1 MQRRLFNIHPRPWNP
16 EFHST
21 MSRRFM
27 EPKVLLAQASWKPL
41 FWETEG
47 EGDAKPTQPPFVA
60 RQVFWGQSPMLGEG
74 NCNRF
79 K

>member
-27 EPKVLLAQASWKPL
+27 ELKVLLAQVSWKPL

-60 RQVFWGQSPMLGEG
+60 RQVF
-74 NCNRF
+74 
-79 K
+79 

>member
-1 MQRRLFNIHPRPWNP
+1 
-16 EFHST
+16 

-27 EPKVLLAQASWKPL
+27 ELKVLLAQVSWKPL

-60 RQVFWGQSPMLGEG
+60 RQVF
-74 NCNRF
+74 
-79 K
+79 